1 MNLTSQKVN
10 LLYSI
15 IIFFKGSTG
24 NYRLQ
29 NNGKKTKQGYKI
41 MERKQNLNEEY
52 SDVVFIVDGKR
63 FHAHK
68 FILASKSE
76 YFRALLY
83 GGMKKSLP
91 DCNELELKD
100 APNQAFKTLLKLFM
114 ANYEQGNYNII
125 LKSETTLSKEKR
137 TSSPSL
143 NHLPHQQQLF
153 TANYEQGNYNII
165 FKNETT
171 LSKEKRTYI
180 IHQSLN
186 KKDNSSL
193 LVLMGWN
200 LPEGGGEG

>member
-29 NNGKKTKQGYKI
+29 NNGKKTKQVFFIGYKI

-100 APNQAFKTLLKLFM
+100 APNQAFKTLLKNLKKSPTLLFTIKSPTLHHLQKR
-114 ANYEQGNYNII
+114 NHLEQR
-125 LKSETTLSKEKR
+125 KENFFTIAKPY
-137 TSSPSL
+137 SSPTTVIYGKL
-143 NHLPHQQQLF
+143 RARKLQHHL
-153 TANYEQGNYNII
+153 
-165 FKNETT
+165 
-171 LSKEKRTYI
+171 
-180 IHQSLN
+180 
-186 KKDNSSL
+186 
-193 LVLMGWN
+193 
-200 LPEGGGEG
+200 

>member
-29 NNGKKTKQGYKI
+29 NNGKKTKQVFFIGYKI

-100 APNQAFKTLLKLFM
+100 APNQAFKTLLKYIYTGKMNLTSQKVIYGKLR
-114 ANYEQGNYNII
+114 ARKLQHHPQKRNHIEQR
-125 LKSETTLSKEKR
+125 KENFFTIAKPS
-137 TSSPSL
+137 SSPTTVIYGKL
-143 NHLPHQQQLF
+143 RARKLQHHLQKRNHI
-153 TANYEQGNYNII
+153 EQRKENLYYSSII
-165 FKNETT
+165 E
-171 LSKEKRTYI
+171 
-180 IHQSLN
+180 
-186 KKDNSSL
+186 
-193 LVLMGWN
+193 
-200 LPEGGGEG
+200 

>member
-100 APNQAFKTLLKLFM
+100 APNQAFKTLL
-114 ANYEQGNYNII
+114 N
-125 LKSETTLSKEKR
+125 KEKR

-143 NHLPHQQQLF
+143 NHIPHQQQLF

-171 LSKEKRTYI
+171 LSKEKRTSSPWLNHLP
-180 IHQSLN
+180 HQQQ
-186 KKDNSSL
+186 
-193 LVLMGWN
+193 
-200 LPEGGGEG
+200 